1 MSVTSHLA
9 DELLALAKRANA
21 EGLTES
27 SRQITMAAGL
37 VLAEAGERSGIE
49 SMARECIGPAIAR
62 HGNVVPFPHSTI
74 ASRAAL
80 PRHTKS

>member
-21 EGLTES
+21 QGLTES
-27 SRQITMAAGL
+27 SRQITLAAGL
-37 VLAEAGERSGIE
+37 VLAEAGDQSATLPQEQDS
-49 SMARECIGPAIAR
+49 IGPATPR

-74 ASRAAL
+74 ASGAPL
-80 PRHTKS
+80 PRHTKL